1 MCLFLRLEKKVSKKS
16 NKSRKTFKNVQFHKK
31 RKSRFIKIGVNL
43 LSLSNGRWKTWE
55 SRIQYDAL
63 YVQWNNIAKLKSKLV
78 PKINCNK
85 ISFDLDQQSL
95 YYILLPME

>member
-1 MCLFLRLEKKVSKKS
+1 MLNST
-16 NKSRKTFKNVQFHKK
+16 NK

-78 PKINCNK
+78 PTINCYK
-85 ISFDLDQQSL
+85 ISFDLDQQSIF
-95 YYILLPME
+95 YILLSMK